1 MKKRY
6 FYEFKGNVYLEADNQ
21 DEAEELIIG
30 IQLVDYL
37 IDEDVFEI
45 DEHYVPVDLE
55 KREEKIET
63 ILHPLDDEYNDYH
76 SKKQSYGPLFREFI
90 HGKIDRQ
97 ELVNRMIQV
106 EEKGMDDSG
115 YAYEVDMVDLISK
128 KDKTARLCVVD

>member
-1 MKKRY
+1 M
-6 FYEFKGNVYLEADNQ
+6 
-21 DEAEELIIG
+21 G
-30 IQLVDYL
+30 ISLVDYL
-37 IDEDVFEI
+37 IDEDVYEI

-63 ILHPLDDEYNDYH
+63 ILHPLEDEYVDYH

-97 ELVNRMIQV
+97 ELVNRMIQL

-115 YAYEVDMVDLISK
+115 YTYEVDMVDLISK
-128 KDKTARLCVVD
+128 ENKTARLCIVD